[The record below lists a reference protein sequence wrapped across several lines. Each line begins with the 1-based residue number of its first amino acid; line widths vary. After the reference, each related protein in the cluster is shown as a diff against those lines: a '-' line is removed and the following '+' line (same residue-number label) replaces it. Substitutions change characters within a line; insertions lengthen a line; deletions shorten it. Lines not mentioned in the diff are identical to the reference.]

1 MAILSMF
8 YGIIISIYYLDNK
21 QHKLPHIHVKYQ
33 EHESVISIPDG
44 EVLEGYIPANKL
56 KLVEAWI
63 EIHKDDLM
71 ANWELAISGNPIFQ
85 IEPLK

>member
-8 YGIIISIYYLDNK
+8 YGIIVSIYYLDNK
-21 QHKLPHIHVKYQ
+21 QHNMPHIHVKYQ
-33 EHESVISIPDG
+33 EHEAVISIPDG
-44 EVLEGYIPANKL
+44 QLIDGYIPGNKL

-63 EIHKDDLM
+63 EIHKDDLV
-71 ANWELAISGNPIFQ
+71 ANWELAVSGNPIFQ